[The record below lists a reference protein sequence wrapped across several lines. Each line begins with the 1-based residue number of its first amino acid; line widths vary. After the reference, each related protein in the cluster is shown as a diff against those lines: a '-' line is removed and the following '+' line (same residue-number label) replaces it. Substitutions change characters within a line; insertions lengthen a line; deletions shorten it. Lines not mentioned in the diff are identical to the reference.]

1 MPCPVSIFAVCA
13 AGPDPAWVY
22 AHPAQG
28 PEPDN
33 TMSAQN
39 LYRHARLHVVSA
51 VLLSRGAESAQS
63 EMVDISATGLCVQ
76 RPQQWQGGPGQLWT
90 LDLLLEGDAHV
101 NLEATCVRE
110 TANKL
115 CFEFTR
121 IPEDRQIPLW
131 NLLGGYADR
140 VEAFSA

>member
-1 MPCPVSIFAVCA
+1 MTRRKGRNRTP
-13 AGPDPAWVY
+13 
-22 AHPAQG
+22 
-28 PEPDN
+28 N
-33 TMSAQN
+33 MSAQN
-39 LYRHARLHVVSA
+39 LFYRHARRHVVSA
-51 VLLSRGAESAQS
+51 VLLSRGAESAPS
-63 EMVDISATGLCVQ
+63 EMVDISATGLCVR
-76 RPQQWQGGPGQLWT
+76 RPEQWQGAPGQLWT

-110 TANKL
+110 TEHKL

-140 VEAFSA
+140 VEAFSV